1 MATQI
6 PHRSIAFVAAILAL
20 VFFAAS
26 SVRAA
31 APLDADLIVHN
42 GRILTVDN
50 DFSVAQAVAIR
61 DGKFIAVG
69 SNGTVFRHQGRNTR
83 TIDLHGRMV
92 IPGLIDAH
100 AHMDREGL
108 RYIYPSLAGART
120 KAQILAI
127 ISAEVAKAQPGE
139 WVVTMPLGDPPFHFD
154 ARDILASTGLNRYDL
169 DGVSPNNPVYIRSI
183 WGFWDRTPLVAVANS
198 RALQLAGI
206 NAGTVA
212 PYPGI
217 VIEKDSNGQPTGV
230 FRELNN
236 QPALEH
242 SLFSVVPRFTHQ
254 HRVAGLRKAM
264 EIYNS
269 LGTTSVYEG
278 HGVASEVVRA
288 YKDLWTR
295 GEMTVRSALVISPTS
310 GWYATSSRPELEL
323 MFRDWSEYA
332 SDQGFGDGFL
342 RTTGV
347 FIQGSGDP
355 LLAAILDREAP
366 YTAWASY
373 NYDALAP
380 EEFREVAM
388 LAAKYN
394 LRGHTT
400 GVGTALDAFEQV
412 NQTYPISSKRWVIE
426 HIGTVTASERAR
438 MKALGIVPTA
448 IPPSTVWKA
457 TPPATVPSNFAA
469 YRSVLEDGL
478 PLALATDNVPANP
491 FFTLWAT
498 IARTNR
504 FTGTALNPSEKL
516 TREQALRAMTVN
528 GAILSFEE
536 QVKGSIEVGKYA
548 DLVVIDRDY
557 LAVSED
563 QIKDIQVVFTMVGGK
578 VVFARP

>member
-1 MATQI
+1 MATQTLK
-6 PHRSIAFVAAILAL
+6 SIAILAL

-31 APLDADLIVHN
+31 APLDADLIIHN
-42 GRILTVDN
+42 GRILTVDK
-50 DFSVAQAVAIR
+50 DFSVAQAAAIR

-83 TIDLHGRMV
+83 TIDLQGRMA

-169 DGVSPNNPVYIRSI
+169 DSVSPNNPVYIRSI

-206 NAGTVA
+206 NSGTVP

-412 NQTYPISSKRWVIE
+412 NQTYPIASKRWVIE

-469 YRSVLEDGL
+469 YKSVLEDGL

-491 FFTLWAT
+491 FFTLWTT

-504 FTGTALNPSEKL
+504 FTGAALNPSEKL

-563 QIKDIQVVFTMVGGK
+563 QIKDIQVEFTMVGGK
-578 VVFARP
+578 VVYARP